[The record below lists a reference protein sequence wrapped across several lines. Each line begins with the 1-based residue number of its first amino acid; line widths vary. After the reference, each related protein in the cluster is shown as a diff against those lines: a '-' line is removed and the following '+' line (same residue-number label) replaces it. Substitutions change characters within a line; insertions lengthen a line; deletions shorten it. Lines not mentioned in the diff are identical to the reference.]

1 MLKNILGWHPLTD
14 IVFLYK
20 YDSLA
25 ESIVIKVEKARKMFT
40 EGIALHTAFANIA
53 FV

>member
-1 MLKNILGWHPLTD
+1 MLKNILGSHPLTD

-25 ESIVIKVEKARKMFT
+25 ESVVIKVEKAGKIFT
-40 EGIALHTAFANIA
+40 KGIAFHTASANIA
-53 FV
+53 FI